1 MYMDIKNPQ
10 FVITLN
16 QMRNSSAKVPSTFIS
31 GITRTQSD
39 LALKLNRY
47 TKKLS
52 AYEENYGLLKVLLD
66 TLKCAKDECASKEKL
81 MNYVRDELIFTQ
93 ELLKQYS
100 EYIRK
105 TKYRRWM
112 VGSVVSLLGQMF
124 MHRDVYDGCLE
135 YPVFS
140 TCRDAWFRLKE
151 DTVLYSV
158 LAKAYGKLISPTND
172 TEAAVIHERSVETFR
187 SNVPIFCH
195 EHNELEVEYRIHG
208 RALVSFGVSKGG
220 VPLLLSLDCTF
231 DMDGHIDGIDR
242 KTVGYDIIAF
252 RPAEEKV
259 TRKVV
264 KVIRAE
270 ALKMEG

>member
-1 MYMDIKNPQ
+1 MDIKNPQ
-10 FVITLN
+10 FVIALN

-31 GITRTQSD
+31 GITRTQAD

-52 AYEENYGLLKVLLD
+52 AYEDNYGLLKVLGD

-81 MNYVRDELIFTQ
+81 MNSVRDEFIITQ
-93 ELLKQYS
+93 DLRKKYS

-112 VGSVVSLLGQMF
+112 VGSAVSLLDQMF
-124 MHRDVYDGCLE
+124 MHREVNGGCLE

-140 TCRDAWFRLKE
+140 TCRDAWFRLRE
-151 DTVLYSV
+151 DTVVYSV
-158 LAKAYGKLISPTND
+158 LAKTYGQLVSPAND
-172 TEAAVIHERSVETFR
+172 VEANVIHERSVETFR
-187 SNVPIFCH
+187 ANVPIFRRVH
-195 EHNELEVEYRIHG
+195 SELEVEYKIHG

-231 DMDGHIDGIDR
+231 DMDGHIDGLDR

-259 TRKVV
+259 TRKAV

>member
-1 MYMDIKNPQ
+1 MDIKNPQ
-10 FVITLN
+10 FAVVLN
-16 QMRNSSAKVPSTFIS
+16 QMRNSSAKVPSTYIS

-47 TKKLS
+47 TKKLA
-52 AYEENYGLLKVLLD
+52 AYEDNYGLLKVLGE
-66 TLKCAKDECASKEKL
+66 TLKASKDECTSKTKL
-81 MNYVRDELIFTQ
+81 TGVVNDEFINTQDLI
-93 ELLKQYS
+93 KKYS
-100 EYIRK
+100 EFIRK
-105 TKYRRWM
+105 LKYRRWM
-112 VGSVVSLLGQMF
+112 VGSAVSLLEQMF
-124 MHRDVYDGCLE
+124 MHREVNSSCLR

-140 TCRDAWFRLKE
+140 TCRDAWFRLRE
-151 DTVLYSV
+151 DTVVYSV
-158 LAKAYGKLISPTND
+158 LAKTYGKLISPTND
-172 TEAAVIHERSVETFR
+172 IEANVIHERSVETFR
-187 SNVPIFCH
+187 SNVPIFRRV
-195 EHNELEVEYRIHG
+195 HNELEVEYKIHG

-231 DMDGHIDGIDR
+231 DMDGYIDGLDR

-259 TRKVV
+259 TRKAV

>member
-1 MYMDIKNPQ
+1 MDIKKPQ
-10 FVITLN
+10 FVIALN
-16 QMRNSSAKVPSTFIS
+16 QMRNSRAKVPSTFIS

-52 AYEENYGLLKVLLD
+52 AYEDNYGLLKVLGD

-81 MNYVRDELIFTQ
+81 MNFVRNELISTQ
-93 ELLKQYS
+93 ELLKEYS

-105 TKYRRWM
+105 AKYRRWM

-124 MHRDVYDGCLE
+124 MHMDDISGCLE

-140 TCRDAWFRLKE
+140 TCRDAWFRLRE

-158 LAKAYGKLISPTND
+158 LAKAYGKLVSPTND
-172 TEAAVIHERSVETFR
+172 TEANVIHERSVETFR
-187 SNVPIFCH
+187 SNVPIFRRV
-195 EHNELEVEYRIHG
+195 HNELEVEYRIHG

-220 VPLLLSLDCTF
+220 VPLLLSLDCNF
-231 DMDGHIDGIDR
+231 DMDGNIDGLDR

-252 RPAEEKV
+252 RPIEEKV
-259 TRKVV
+259 IRKVERV
-264 KVIRAE
+264 ARAD
-270 ALKMEG
+270 ALKMES

>member
-1 MYMDIKNPQ
+1 MDIKNPQ
-10 FVITLN
+10 FAIALN
-16 QMRNSSAKVPSTFIS
+16 QMRNSRAKVPSTFIS
-31 GITRTQSD
+31 GITRTQAD

-52 AYEENYGLLKVLLD
+52 DYEDNYGLLKMLGD

-81 MNYVRDELIFTQ
+81 MNSVRDEFNITQ
-93 ELLKQYS
+93 DLRKKYS

-112 VGSVVSLLGQMF
+112 VGSAVSLLDQMF
-124 MHRDVYDGCLE
+124 MHREVNSSCLRH
-135 YPVFS
+135 PVFS
-140 TCRDAWFRLKE
+140 TCRYAWFRLGE
-151 DTVLYSV
+151 DTAVYNA
-158 LAKAYGKLISPTND
+158 LAKAYGQLVSPAND
-172 TEAAVIHERSVETFR
+172 VEANVIHERSVETFR
-187 SNVPIFCH
+187 ANVPIFSH

-220 VPLLLSLDCTF
+220 VPILLSLDCTF
-231 DMDGHIDGIDR
+231 DMDGNIDGLDR
-242 KTVGYDIIAF
+242 NDVGYDIIAF

-259 TRKVV
+259 TRKIV

-270 ALKMEG
+270 AVKMES